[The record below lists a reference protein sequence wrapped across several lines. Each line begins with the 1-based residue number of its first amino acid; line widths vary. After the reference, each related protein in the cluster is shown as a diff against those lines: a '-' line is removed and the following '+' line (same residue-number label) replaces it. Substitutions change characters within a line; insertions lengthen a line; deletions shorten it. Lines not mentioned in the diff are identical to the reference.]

1 MDWVGAILGLLALVY
16 VLQAWLSKSKN
27 KKKRL
32 PPGPRG
38 FPLFGNLHMLG
49 EFPHRDLHRLAQ
61 KHGDIM
67 YMRLGLAPVVVASSP
82 QAAELFLKTH
92 DLVFASRPT
101 LQAAEH
107 ISYGQRNLSFG
118 AYGSYWRTM
127 RKMCTLELLSSHKT
141 NSFKPM
147 RKEELALLTKFIQEA
162 ASDRVTV
169 DLSGKVASLTADMSC
184 LMVFGKKY
192 MDKEFDE
199 RGFKA
204 VIQEGMHLAG
214 TPNFGD
220 FIPFIAPLDLQGLT
234 KRMKGVSKVF
244 DAFFEKI
251 IDEHIQSTDQ
261 ERTKDFVDVMLGF
274 MGSEESE
281 YRIERSNIKAII
293 LDMLAGA
300 MDTTAT
306 AIEWTLSELIKHPRV
321 MKKVQKELE
330 NVVGMEREV
339 EESDLEKLEYLDM
352 VVKETMRLHP
362 VAPLL
367 LPHAA
372 IEDCNVNG
380 FHIPRK
386 SRVMINI
393 FAIGR
398 DPSIWTDAEKFIPER
413 FDGSNIDFRGRD
425 FQFIPFGS
433 GRRGCPGM
441 QLGITMVQLVVAQ
454 LVHCFDWELP
464 NNMLPCE
471 LDMTEEFGLTVP
483 RAKHL
488 LAVPTYRLQ
497 QQ

>member
-1 MDWVGAILGLLALVY
+1 MPLKTLPVTDFNVAEAKEPQDAKQEAQFTDPDVERQISAIRVIRDVETEHLLTNLRLLRSYFNKEQQRTPLLQYFKENFQNLSNVRNGENGQMEVQWIDKDGNVSMNDGMDLHETLLRRLSIAYSGCSAAIPSLGGFEFSSKADKASLLGADN
-16 VLQAWLSKSKN
+16 LQISDFVSSQRLSIGMTPKTR
-27 KKKRL
+27 RL
-32 PPGPRG
+32 PKPGE
-38 FPLFGNLHMLG
+38 M
-49 EFPHRDLHRLAQ
+49 
-61 KHGDIM
+61 
-67 YMRLGLAPVVVASSP
+67 
-82 QAAELFLKTH
+82 
-92 DLVFASRPT
+92 
-101 LQAAEH
+101 
-107 ISYGQRNLSFG
+107 
-118 AYGSYWRTM
+118 
-127 RKMCTLELLSSHKT
+127 LLSVHGS
-141 NSFKPM
+141 PLGDY
-147 RKEELALLTKFIQEA
+147 KEDNMEAIHDEAKFYI
-162 ASDRVTV
+162 
-169 DLSGKVASLTADMSC
+169 
-184 LMVFGKKY
+184 
-192 MDKEFDE
+192 
-199 RGFKA
+199 
-204 VIQEGMHLAG
+204 
-214 TPNFGD
+214 
-220 FIPFIAPLDLQGLT
+220 
-234 KRMKGVSKVF
+234 
-244 DAFFEKI
+244 
-251 IDEHIQSTDQ
+251 
-261 ERTKDFVDVMLGF
+261 
-274 MGSEESE
+274 SECM
-281 YRIERSNIKAII
+281 
-293 LDMLAGA
+293 DMLAGA

-339 EESDLEKLEYLDM
+339 EESDLGKLEYLDM

-380 FHIPRK
+380 FHIPQK

-464 NNMLPCE
+464 NNMLPSE